1 MCFYSFSKNSTQICI
16 KINFNYFFICK
27 PYISNDI
34 CIVVGKSIKERIKR
48 SVSDIEKDIVD
59 ISKEQR
65 GGIKKEYKDIEKIRH
80 HKEFIYYKT
89 DALAIVSRK
98 LGEFDEFLKVVDEL
112 TREGYRMMNSED
124 VKNILANFG
133 ISVPGQNR
141 GILYYFQNKK
151 YIT

>member
-1 MCFYSFSKNSTQICI
+1 M
-16 KINFNYFFICK
+16 
-27 PYISNDI
+27 
-34 CIVVGKSIKERIKR
+34 GKSIKERIKGIKGT
-48 SVSDIEKDIVD
+48 VSDVEEDIVNMG
-59 ISKEQR
+59 KEQR
-65 GGIKKEYKDIEKIRH
+65 GEIKKEYKDIEKIRH
-80 HKEFIYYKT
+80 HKELIYYKT

-151 YIT
+151 YIN

>member
-1 MCFYSFSKNSTQICI
+1 MCFYSFSKESTQICI

-27 PYISNDI
+27 PYISNYV
-34 CIVVGKSIKERIKR
+34 CIVVGKSIKERIKE
-48 SVSDIEKDIVD
+48 SVSDVEKDIVD

-133 ISVPGQNR
+133 ISMPGQNR